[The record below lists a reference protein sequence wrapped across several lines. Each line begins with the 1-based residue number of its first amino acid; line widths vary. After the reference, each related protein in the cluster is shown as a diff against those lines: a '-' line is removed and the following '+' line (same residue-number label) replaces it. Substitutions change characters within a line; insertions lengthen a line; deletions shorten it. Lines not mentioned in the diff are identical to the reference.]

1 MSSVY
6 WELILLKAMGRKS
19 HTPLSAGTPYFLP
32 SRGKIVAR
40 GFVTDEEKQRFNVRQ
55 GARAPKKWK
64 KSASLSNRRLKDK
77 LLEEGFLVEMGGELE
92 LIQDYEFEKPS
103 PAASVFLG
111 CNGHPQ
117 KWKEDTETRLED
129 NSIKRHTQQVAD
141 EHDAPPRQFEKE
153 TRTWP
158 QKTEADQLVHR
169 RIGQD
174 ILRKQLM
181 ERWRCCPLTGIPDP
195 GLLRASHI
203 KRWADCKSRDDRLD
217 PDNCLLLSPLWDAGF
232 DQGLVTFD
240 DEGYP
245 QFSPHLSQQAKAKLG
260 WEGRPIPLTDQ
271 QKTNLAWHRENVFK
285 GE

>member
-117 KWKEDTETRLED
+117 KWKEDTETRLKG
-129 NSIKRHTQQVAD
+129 NSIKRHIQQVAD
-141 EHDAPPRQFEKE
+141 ADDAPLRQFEKE

-158 QKTEADQLVHR
+158 QKTEADQLVR
-169 RIGQD
+169 RRRGQD
-174 ILRKQLM
+174 ILREHLM
-181 ERWRCCPLTGIPDP
+181 KRWRCCCLTGIRDPD
-195 GLLRASHI
+195 LLRASHI
-203 KRWADCKSRDDRLD
+203 RPWAECESNADRLD
-217 PDNCLLLSPLWDAGF
+217 PNNCLLLSALWDAAF
-232 DQGLVTFD
+232 DRGLVTFD
-240 DEGYP
+240 DGGYP
-245 QFSPHLSQQAKAKLG
+245 QFSPRLSQAAQAELR
-260 WEGRPIPLTDQ
+260 WREPISLTPGHQ
-271 QKTNLAWHRENVFK
+271 NHLAWHRQHVFGK
-285 GE
+285 K